1 MEENKDKLL
10 QGWGGLVLAAI
21 LGGVIAGLVFVWAGK
36 DGGVRTIGNQTITV
50 QEESATVDA
59 VQKVLPSVVAVV
71 SSQNVQ
77 GFFGNVFE
85 QKGGGTGFVI
95 REDGLIA
102 TNRHVVES
110 TAATYKVI
118 TDDGKSYD
126 ARVLARDPLADLAVL
141 KIEAKGLK
149 VVELG
154 DSDKLVLGQH
164 VIAVGNALGQYQST
178 VTTGV
183 VSGIGRVI
191 TAGDG
196 TGSSERLEGVIQT
209 DAAIN
214 PGNSGGPLLN
224 LSGQVVGINT
234 AADQQGQLIG
244 FAIPI
249 NSVKTALD
257 SVEQTGEIVRPRLG
271 IRYVTITKEFAAVN
285 SMDVTEGVLVSRGS
299 SPAEVAVQPAGPA
312 DVAGIKEGDIIQS
325 IDGQKIT
332 ENVGLTSL
340 LQKYKPGDVIEV
352 KLLRG
357 GKELTVKV
365 KLGKL

>member
-1 MEENKDKLL
+1 MEENKILS
-10 QGWGGLVLAAI
+10 GWGGFVLAAI
-21 LGGVIAGLVFVWAGK
+21 VGGAITGLVFTWA
-36 DGGVRTIGNQTITV
+36 DGNGGGITRNETLTV
-50 QEESATVDA
+50 QQESATIEA
-59 VQKVLPSVVAVV
+59 VQKVLPSVVAIV
-71 SSQNVQ
+71 SSENVQ

-85 QKGGGTGFVI
+85 RKGGGTGFVI

-110 TAATYKVI
+110 TNAKYTVI
-118 TDDGKSYD
+118 TDDGKSYE
-126 ARVLARDPLADLAVL
+126 AEVLARDPLADLAVI
-141 KIEAKGLK
+141 KIDAKNLK
-149 VVELG
+149 VAELG
-154 DSDKLVLGQH
+154 DSDKLVLGQD

-224 LSGQVVGINT
+224 LSGQVIGINT
-234 AADQQGQLIG
+234 AVDQQGQLIG

-249 NSVKTALD
+249 NSVKTALEIA
-257 SVEQTGEIVRPRLG
+257 SETGEIARPKLG
-271 IRYVTITKEFAAVN
+271 IRYVAITKEFAALN
-285 SMDVTEGVLVSRGS
+285 NMDITEGVVVTRGDN
-299 SPAEVAVQPAGPA
+299 ANELAVEPGGPA
-312 DVAGIKEGDIIQS
+312 DLAGIEEGDIVTEIA
-325 IDGQKIT
+325 GAKIT
-332 ENVGLTSL
+332 ERVGLTSL
-340 LQKYKPGDVIEV
+340 LQRHKPLETIDVR
-352 KLLRG
+352 LMRD

-365 KLGKL
+365 RLGKL